1 MAKKIFTLLAE
12 ATIKAA
18 TKAKIC
24 NFIFPKQDLN
34 IVAHELLCHQLCYK
48 SCTLGYRC
56 SFRKASLIINFQKS
70 LNHPHST
77 ITLSL
82 FNADGSVH
90 QTSKS
95 KLAQI
100 FKSKSN
106 EENTEASKGNT
117 VYVVD
122 LMELMQMVMAIPETF
137 ADLAFKLISILAN

>member
-1 MAKKIFTLLAE
+1 M
-12 ATIKAA
+12 
-18 TKAKIC
+18 
-24 NFIFPKQDLN
+24 
-34 IVAHELLCHQLCYK
+34 
-48 SCTLGYRC
+48 
-56 SFRKASLIINFQKS
+56 
-70 LNHPHST
+70 NHPHST

-82 FNADGSVH
+82 FNADGSVR